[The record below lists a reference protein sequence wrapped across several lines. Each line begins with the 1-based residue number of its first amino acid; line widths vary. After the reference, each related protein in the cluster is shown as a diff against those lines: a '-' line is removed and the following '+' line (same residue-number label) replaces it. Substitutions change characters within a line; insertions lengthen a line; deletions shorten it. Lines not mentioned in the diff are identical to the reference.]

1 MNSSK
6 PKPRRRRCL
15 IQKSLLPPRYKTHW
29 QQICAVLPVYLPDGT
44 NGTEI
49 LYLDGSTE
57 QIPVRLCS
65 VLDDMLFHLRSSVSV
80 LTRQSRTVLGQNARR
95 VPLVLKQEFCL
106 VPVKGREKI
115 GRYDAVTGYVV
126 LHHAEQLIQDET
138 GVYIRFTGGTC
149 VRVYDNLR
157 VLEAKIHSTQKLS
170 GTLIGQKQEHK

>member
-1 MNSSK
+1 M
-6 PKPRRRRCL
+6 
-15 IQKSLLPPRYKTHW
+15 LPPRYKTHW

-65 VLDDMLFHLRSSVSV
+65 VLDDMLFHQRSSVSV
-80 LTRQSRTVLGQNARR
+80 LTRQSRTVLGKNARR

-126 LHHAEQLIQDET
+126 LHHAEQLIQDES